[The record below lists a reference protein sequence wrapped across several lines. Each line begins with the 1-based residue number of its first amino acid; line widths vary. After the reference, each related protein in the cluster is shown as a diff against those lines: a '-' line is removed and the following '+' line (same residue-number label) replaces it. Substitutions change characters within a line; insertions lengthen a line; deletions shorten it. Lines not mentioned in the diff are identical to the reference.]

1 MKRDD
6 TGYDGAAL
14 ERLGAL
20 VGAPVA
26 AAERCG
32 WGFENETLLATLAD
46 GRRLIVKL
54 LASRERAAAALR
66 LAGDLPPRLAAAGIR
81 APHQLAADAAAD
93 PPYAVLE
100 HIPGEPAAGFM
111 GRPGGAAA
119 VARAMGALLP
129 QLARVPLAGAD
140 LDATWA
146 RPADLARQAAGQLG
160 RCHALLGGAAAAQVH
175 ALIGALPAAFAGRP
189 AVFAHGDFCPVNALI
204 ALEAP
209 PRPALVV
216 AGLVDLEWAR
226 LADPLFDAAW
236 WGWVV
241 RYHHAERWDTAW
253 PALLAAAGIE
263 RGAVTEA
270 RVGMLQVLRCL
281 ELLDEHTRRQG
292 GAAAPVWAE
301 RLRAT
306 LAWGAW
312 PGAGL

>member
-189 AVFAHGDFCPVNALI
+189 AVFAHGDFCPVNALLDG
-204 ALEAP
+204 AH
-209 PRPALVV
+209 VV
-216 AGLVDLEWAR
+216 GLLDLEFAR
-226 LADPLFDAAW
+226 MADALFDAAW

-241 RYHHAERWDTAW
+241 RYHHAGRWASAW
-253 PALLAAAGIE
+253 PKLLAAAGIANDTATNL
-263 RGAVTEA
+263 RIAS
-270 RVGMLQVLRCL
+270 LQRLRCL
-281 ELLDEHTRRQG
+281 EMLDYHAHWRSSGR
-292 GAAAPVWAE
+292 AAMWAE
-301 RLRAT
+301 RLQTT
-306 LAWGAW
+306 LQWQY
-312 PGAGL
+312 